1 MTATITLTRGTEYQI
16 MRGWE
21 GGVQVGYDPDA
32 SPDSFV
38 YYQDT
43 LIRMLVDDLGI
54 SRVCL
59 EVKSGNETTTDYYD
73 QWVNGVITFATYLS
87 HFYATINDNA
97 DPDVFAG
104 GSEEGGGWKWTYLD
118 RKIEEVVI
126 PMRTWCAARGESLW
140 ITLHVSDDDEA
151 SKRVGGDTNFNSN
164 PDEMGEFVLAH
175 FLHMDNQYGFVPDAV
190 VVANEPDVNS
200 WSGTQVGNALI
211 DVKARLDAAGYTSVV
226 YIGPASAAM
235 DTGHTTFL
243 GIDGT
248 GFNLDIYDSHYYG
261 TKNQTLRQQMAS
273 DAAGIGAEVHM
284 GEYITLDI
292 DDLYDLIIDANIGSA
307 QQFVLG
313 YPTVDDGAQYVLIDD
328 AVVYDPKLAYGA
340 TAKLLRSYFRWVRS
354 GAQRFLAS
362 SDSGN
367 FKPLAWEN
375 PDGTYIVVV
384 RANASDTIVVQ
395 DLPDGTYG
403 INYSTD
409 AGSFNNNLS
418 DQVVSGGS
426 DVSFSMPA
434 TGIATIYGRKP
445 YNSSNTNTVNNDVEV
460 SHTVSGVTTTVY
472 VRQAVSTTVYT
483 DVVMV

>member
-1 MTATITLTRGTEYQI
+1 MTATITLTRSTEYQI

-21 GGVQVGYDPDA
+21 GVLQVGYDPDA
-32 SPDSFV
+32 SAASFT
-38 YYQDT
+38 YYQDS
-43 LIRMLVDDLGI
+43 IIQMLVDDLGI
-54 SRVCL
+54 SRVRL
-59 EVKSGNETTTDYYD
+59 EVKSGNESTTDWYN
-73 QWVNGVITFATYLS
+73 QWVNGIITFATYLS

-97 DPDVFAG
+97 DPDVFLG
-104 GSEEGGGWKWTYLD
+104 GSEEGGGWQWTYLD
-118 RKIEEVVI
+118 RKIEDIVI

-140 ITLHVSDDDEA
+140 VTLHISDDDDA
-151 SKRVGGDTNFNSN
+151 AKRVGGNINFNSN
-164 PDEMGEFVLAH
+164 PDEVGEFVLAH

-190 VVANEPDVNS
+190 AVVNEPDVNS

-211 DVKARLDAAGYTSVV
+211 SVKARLDAAGYTNVV
-226 YIGPASAAM
+226 YIGPASSAM
-235 DTGHTTFL
+235 GTGHTTFL
-243 GIDGT
+243 DIVAT
-248 GFNLDIYDSHYYG
+248 GFDLNIYDSHYYG
-261 TKNQTLRQQMAS
+261 TKDQTLRQQMAS
-273 DAAGIGAEVHM
+273 DAAGIGADVHM

-292 DDLYDLIIDANIGSA
+292 DDVYDLIIDANVGSV
-307 QQFVLG
+307 QQYVLG

-340 TAKLLRSYFRWVRS
+340 TAKLLRSYFRWVRPS
-354 GAQRFLAS
+354 AQRFLAS

-375 PDGTYIVVV
+375 PDGTYVVVV

-434 TGIATIYGRKP
+434 IGIVTIYGRKP
-445 YNSSNTNTVNNDVEV
+445 YNSASTNTANSDVAIA
-460 SHTVSGVTTTVY
+460 HTTSGVSTTVY
-472 VRQAVSTTVYT
+472 TRRAVSTTVYT
-483 DVVMV
+483 SVVMV